1 MSAGFLLM
9 LLLRVFDIL
18 HVHAHVTRGHYVVV
32 AVIPYSKCTVNTS
45 LNGVTFFAKPVKVR
59 FVVKYANPRNS
70 VLTGHFSYKSGIY
83 GGRNISI
90 ITS

>member
-9 LLLRVFDIL
+9 LLLRVWIL
-18 HVHAHVTRGHYVVV
+18 HVHVHVTRGQYAVV
-32 AVIPYSKCTVNTS
+32 AVIPYPKCTVNTA

-70 VLTGHFSYKSGIY
+70 VLTGHFSCGDE
-83 GGRNISI
+83 
-90 ITS
+90 